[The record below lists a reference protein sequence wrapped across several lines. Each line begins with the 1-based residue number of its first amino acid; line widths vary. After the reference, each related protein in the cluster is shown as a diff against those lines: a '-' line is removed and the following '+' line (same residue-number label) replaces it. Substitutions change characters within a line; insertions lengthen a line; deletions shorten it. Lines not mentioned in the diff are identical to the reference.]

1 MNTEIRNYRLA
12 QISMETMSSLG
23 ISNMTFNEPQK
34 TENTYENI
42 MITKSWQNSLLIRLC
57 RDSNYIRDF

>member
-1 MNTEIRNYRLA
+1 MG
-12 QISMETMSSLG
+12 TMSSLG

-42 MITKSWQNSLLIRLC
+42 MIAKSWQNLLLISLC
-57 RDSNYIRDF
+57 RDSNYITAF

>member
-12 QISMETMSSLG
+12 QILMETMSSLE

-34 TENTYENI
+34 TENTYENK

-57 RDSNYIRDF
+57 RDSNYIRAF